1 MSEPTIPFQTAGSID
16 FQELGLFGNNGR
28 FMDIKDFCVELN
40 LFEDL
45 FSNALN
51 GNILISDSR
60 NLLKELPI
68 IGEEFLY
75 VKFKTPNTEVY
86 IDKIFRIYS
95 VTNREIV
102 RDRNTQT
109 YILNFI
115 SFEAIVNETKPI
127 FRTFS
132 GKVTDIVEE
141 LFNEYIQTNR
151 FPIKKGDKFEFP
163 DNPSKIQIFNDTANQ
178 IKFVS
183 PGWTPFKCINWC
195 ASRSIPKE
203 GKACNFLFFESNKSF
218 NFTSI
223 EHMFYLN
230 NETDGKFNI
239 GDYIY
244 NVNQIEKNKNPIDK
258 LFNVE
263 EFQVVKTVD
272 HLDNFQSGYLAN
284 RLITLDVK
292 NKIYTAT
299 DYDAD
304 IEFQNYDHSEKNAR
318 PIFDRNSVK
327 SPLSDIM
334 FKPVHPGL
342 FEGIENNANERA
354 PEIYGNRKSNL
365 KELDNFKLNLIVPG
379 RTDVEVGRI
388 LKFIFP
394 DVSPKTEKD
403 SAKPVDD
410 KYYSGFYLI
419 SAIRHKITLTSHFM
433 SMEIVKDSLKAN
445 DEDI

>member
-1 MSEPTIPFQTAGSID
+1 MSEASIPFQTAGSID
-16 FQELGLFGNNGR
+16 IQELGLFSNNGR
-28 FMDIKDFCVELN
+28 FLDIKDFMVELN
-40 LFEDL
+40 IFEDI
-45 FSNALN
+45 FSNQLT

-60 NLLKELPI
+60 NLLKEIPI
-68 IGEEFLY
+68 IGEEYLY
-75 VKFKTPNTEVY
+75 IKCRTPNTEVF
-86 IDKIFRIYS
+86 IEKIFRIYS

-115 SFEAIVNETKPI
+115 SLEAIVNAVKPI

-132 GKVTDIVEE
+132 GKVTDVVEE

-151 FPIKKGDKFEFP
+151 FPIRKGDKYEFP
-163 DNPSKIQIFNDTANQ
+163 ENPSKIQIFNDTSNE

-203 GKACNFLFFESNKSF
+203 GKACNFLFYESNKSF

-223 EHMFYLN
+223 EHMFFLN
-230 NETDGKFNI
+230 NSTDGALSI

-272 HLDNFQSGYLAN
+272 HLDNFQSGYIAN

-292 NKIYTAT
+292 NKIYQAT
-299 DYDAD
+299 DYDANE
-304 IEFQNYDHSEKNAR
+304 EFEKYDHTEKRAR
-318 PIFDRNSVK
+318 PLFDTNSTR
-327 SPLSDIM
+327 SPLADIM

-342 FEGIENNANERA
+342 FEGIEKNANEVA
-354 PEIYGNRKSNL
+354 PQIYGNRKSNL

-379 RTDVEVGRI
+379 RCDVEVGRI
-388 LKFIFP
+388 LNFIFP
-394 DVSPKTEKD
+394 DVSPKSEKEK
-403 SAKPVDD
+403 AKPVDD

-419 SAIRHKITLTSHFM
+419 TALRHKITLTTHFM
-433 SMEIVKDSLKAN
+433 SMEIIKDSIKAA